1 MTINFTGI
9 AMEKPKDMPIKASLA
24 WDYFSFN
31 NGGWVAVVTGD
42 GGVLMMD
49 ESCDISEHASVFRSE
64 EEFIDWLVDD
74 ANERLADEPLIFLRE
89 CGAVREDL
97 CTPAVAASVLMC
109 IERKEKEERERYG
122 DIGWDSV
129 IEGGEANE

>member
-1 MTINFTGI
+1 MTISFTGK

-31 NGGWVAVVTGD
+31 DGGWVAVITGD

-64 EEFIDWLVDD
+64 EEFIEWLCED
-74 ANERLADEPLIFLRE
+74 AEEHLKADPEYLAK

-97 CTPAVAASVLMC
+97 CTPSVVSAIRKC
-109 IERKEKEERERYG
+109 IELKEKEEQERYG
-122 DIGWDSV
+122 DVAWDSTSTTL
-129 IEGGEANE
+129 